1 MTISAHQVD
10 SVLKAYTK
18 QFKTRHRPEI
28 QGGSP
33 VGDRYADVVT
43 LSGNQADKSQAFS
56 KISYSLLDVI
66 KKDASWK

>member
-18 QFKTRHRPEI
+18 QFKTRHRPDI

-33 VGDRYADVVT
+33 RDRYADTVT
-43 LSGNQADKSQAFS
+43 LSGNEADKSQVFS

-66 KKDASWK
+66 KKDTSWK

>member
-18 QFKTRHRPEI
+18 QIKTRYRPEVYETP
-28 QGGSP
+28 GR
-33 VGDRYADVVT
+33 DRYADVVT
-43 LSGNQADKSQAFS
+43 LSVNDQEKADVFS

-66 KKDASWK
+66 RKDTSSK

>member
-18 QFKTRHRPEI
+18 QFKTRYRPEAYDNP
-28 QGGSP
+28 QR
-33 VGDRYADVVT
+33 DKYADIVT
-43 LSGNQADKSQAFS
+43 LSGNEAEKADLFA

-66 KKDASWK
+66 KKESAAK